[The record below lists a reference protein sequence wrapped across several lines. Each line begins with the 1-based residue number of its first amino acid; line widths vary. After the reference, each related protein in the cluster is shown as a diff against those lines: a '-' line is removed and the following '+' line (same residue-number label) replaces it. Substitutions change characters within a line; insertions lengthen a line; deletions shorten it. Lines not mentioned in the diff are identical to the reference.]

1 MSRPKYDTPAKLQTH
16 LDEFFR
22 NNPKQNHAMLVDM
35 GITSLVGVNFPET
48 HTYLA
53 LSNNQITSLKDINF
67 PRDLSVL
74 QVPMNQITSLDG
86 VAFPHKLT
94 DIQLQQ
100 NQITSLDG
108 IVFPAGL
115 VSLDLSNNKITS
127 FAGMQFPLSL
137 FSLKLAGN
145 PIDVRTVSELKNP
158 SPFVIREIVAAF
170 PETDSHFQRIE
181 EEKGNLGEKVEQMLK
196 MLYALNMKTGGR
208 KNKTARRTLNAQCRI
223 MQHVQNGGNQTTKRF
238 QRRKSKNK
246 KSKNGWS
253 LQYKKSINCKRPR
266 GFSQRQYC
274 NYGRKK
280 SYKK

>member
-1 MSRPKYDTPAKLQTH
+1 MSRPKYDTPAKVQTH
-16 LDEFFR
+16 LNEISR
-22 NNPKQNHAMLVDM
+22 NNPEQNHAMLVDM

-48 HTYLA
+48 YTYLA

-67 PRDLSVL
+67 PRNLSAL

-137 FSLKLAGN
+137 FSLKLQGN
-145 PIDVRTVSELKNP
+145 PIDVKTVSELKNP

-170 PETDSHFQRIE
+170 PETSSHFQRIE
-181 EEKGNLGEKVEQMLK
+181 EEKGNLGEKVEQLFK

-208 KNKTARRTLNAQCRI
+208 KNKTAHRTLNA
-223 MQHVQNGGNQTTKRF
+223 QHVQNGGNQTTKRF
-238 QRRKSKNK
+238 QRRKNKNKNK
-246 KSKNGWS
+246 KSKKRWS
-253 LQYKKSINCKRPR
+253 LKYKRSINCKQPR

-274 NYGRKK
+274 KYGLKK
-280 SYKK
+280 S